1 MILAPRHVQTS
12 VRLQRREIRLPD
24 WAEACSARRLRQ
36 PCERCRTEWKR
47 SCPTK
52 VGRQARARRYTFLR
66 DFPTRLR
73 VVVIS
78 MLTRLESGAVSAT
91 GVSTPFGCPPHAAST
106 NTSMATIAPLRIRS
120 RGELNLT
127 PPVFLLIHP
136 PVKAQAASSPQPA
149 SCLMPGMLSA
159 RSSYNAIARADFR
172 ANLVRYRR
180 RAFDLL
186 AGPDQGIGAV
196 RRARQVDLWSHSGD
210 PADHL
215 SKAPITGYP
224 SIVILR
230 LIWLLTAAVTAD
242 PPTRPFI
249 DPSIAIRSL
258 LAGRTARNTE
268 RGS

>member
-1 MILAPRHVQTS
+1 
-12 VRLQRREIRLPD
+12 
-24 WAEACSARRLRQ
+24 
-36 PCERCRTEWKR
+36 
-47 SCPTK
+47 
-52 VGRQARARRYTFLR
+52 
-66 DFPTRLR
+66 
-73 VVVIS
+73 
-78 MLTRLESGAVSAT
+78 
-91 GVSTPFGCPPHAAST
+91 
-106 NTSMATIAPLRIRS
+106 MATIAPLRIRS

-136 PVKAQAASSPQPA
+136 PVKAQCKQSPA
-149 SCLMPGMLSA
+149 GFLSYAGDASA

-230 LIWLLTAAVTAD
+230 LIWLLTAAVTAG

-258 LAGRTARNTE
+258 LAGRTARIRSE
-268 RGS
+268 VLMRGIPDEMLAALSKEEIGMLWRVFETVCIEYDIPRDGEQIQHLARFLMREFRRPLDEEALLVAAKTFYRHHDGGFAKSA